1 MRKNEAIA
9 ILRDQRQAITA
20 RGVTALYLF
29 GSTAEGRARP
39 DSDLDVFLDI
49 DPRSF
54 SLLDLVA
61 IQRILEE
68 RSGTNVDITTRDALH
83 PAMRRDIELSALRVF

>member
-49 DPRSF
+49 E
-54 SLLDLVA
+54 
-61 IQRILEE
+61 EE